1 MVHSF
6 ITILFYVY
14 CLCYIDLCIQL
25 VYYYSVSTHLFIS
38 LKDHCVSVFSYT
50 LCKFS
55 FADLSR
61 FDIIRDLFC
70 IYLYAITER
79 GRMFIAN
86 PRMTLIAET

>member
-1 MVHSF
+1 MFTV
-6 ITILFYVY
+6 YV
-14 CLCYIDLCIQL
+14 IFDLCIQL
-25 VYYYSVSTHLFIS
+25 VYYYSVSTHLSIYFLIS

-70 IYLYAITER
+70 FYLYAITER